1 MNEHIDEVQ
10 KNILDEADLNRVS
23 EFFRLMG
30 DNTRLNILI
39 ALNHQ
44 EFCVSDLVKILN
56 MSQSTISHQLKLL
69 RTAKLVKTR
78 REGRAIYYS
87 LDDEHIEN
95 IVAMAIEHANEK

>member
-1 MNEHIDEVQ
+1 MNEHIDEAQ
-10 KNILDEADLNRVS
+10 KNILDEANLNRVS

-56 MSQSTISHQLKLL
+56 MSQSTKLRQHSTWHHCL
-69 RTAKLVKTR
+69 M
-78 REGRAIYYS
+78 S
-87 LDDEHIEN
+87 
-95 IVAMAIEHANEK
+95 MPHA

>member
-1 MNEHIDEVQ
+1 MNEHIDEAQ

-23 EFFRLMG
+23 EFFLLMG

-95 IVAMAIEHANEK
+95 IVGMAIEHADEK